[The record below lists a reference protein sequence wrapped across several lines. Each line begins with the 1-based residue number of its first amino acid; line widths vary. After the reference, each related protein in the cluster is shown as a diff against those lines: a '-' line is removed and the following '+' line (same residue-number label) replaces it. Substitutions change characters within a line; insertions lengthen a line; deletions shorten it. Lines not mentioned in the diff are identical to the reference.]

1 MKSRM
6 LMAMGAALLV
16 GACSG
21 ISTTTDYD
29 PQVDFSGFSTYDWVD
44 SEQSGVDNI
53 TSSRIR
59 QSVDGAMV
67 AKGFSQSSS
76 NPDLAIS
83 YQVSTD
89 ERRSFNTVNAGWG
102 GGYGWGGWGHG
113 HGNQHHHRERVAG
126 GLPDPRYLRHQ
137 YQEPG
142 LDGDRDDG
150 HRREPLAGRSAGT
163 DRQRRGQDDGRLS
176 AGQLT
181 PGERA
186 TTEER
191 VSVLCRG
198 GPFFIVPPAT
208 AQR

>member
-59 QSVDGAMV
+59 QSVDGAMA

-83 YQVSTD
+83 YQVSSA

-102 GGYGWGGWGHG
+102 GGYGWGGWGMG
-113 HGNQHHHRERVAG
+113 MGTSTTTENVW
-126 GLPDPRYLRHQ
+126 
-137 YQEPG
+137 QEG
-142 LDGDRDDG
+142 SLILGIFDTSSKNLVWTGTATTDIDGS
-150 HRREPLAGRSAGT
+150 RSPQ
-163 DRQRRGQDDGRLS
+163 DRQELIDS
-176 AGQLT
+176 AVAKMMADFP
-181 PGERA
+181 PG
-186 TTEER
+186 
-191 VSVLCRG
+191 S
-198 GPFFIVPPAT
+198 
-208 AQR
+208 